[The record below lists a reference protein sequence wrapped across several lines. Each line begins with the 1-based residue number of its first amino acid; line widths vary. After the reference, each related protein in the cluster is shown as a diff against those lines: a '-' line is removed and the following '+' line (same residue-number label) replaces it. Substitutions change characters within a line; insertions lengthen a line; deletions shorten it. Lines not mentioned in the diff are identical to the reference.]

1 MSTGFSPA
9 EATGGSSLVVVLG
22 LLRQSKGF
30 RAQVG
35 FSNCGSQALE
45 HQLNSW
51 VTEALLLC
59 SMWDLPDPGIKPT
72 SPALAG
78 RFFTPEP
85 AGKP

>member
-1 MSTGFSPA
+1 MWAIYLIYHVFIYLFVCFWLCRVFTVSTGFSPA

-22 LLRQSKGF
+22 LLWQSKGF

-51 VTEALLLC
+51 ATEA
-59 SMWDLPDPGIKPT
+59 
-72 SPALAG
+72 
-78 RFFTPEP
+78 
-85 AGKP
+85 